1 MSSAL
6 QTRQMCNSRN
16 CTTRGSIK
24 SFINSKF
31 CSNTC
36 KWETQGRNAL
46 KGLKYNHKFCFTCG
60 SKLKT
65 IEEPTDEQLRNISG
79 FHSKNAVIGYQY
91 PTPNAEQGQKDA
103 NGKVVS
109 GLICGVCGNCNHQN
123 HFSSFANVQL
133 LLDRW
138 ESLDEDNSLD
148 QELVFEKLVD
158 GYDLFTAV
166 GYSLDQT

>member
-6 QTRQMCNSRN
+6 QARQICQNRDCN
-16 CTTRGSIK
+16 TRGDIQ
-24 SFINSKF
+24 SFIEKRF

-36 KWETQGRNAL
+36 KWETKGRKAL
-46 KGLKYNHKFCFTCG
+46 KDFKYNHKFCFTCG
-60 SKLKT
+60 SRLKHV
-65 IEEPTDEQLRNISG
+65 EEPTDEQLRSISG
-79 FHSKNAVIGYQY
+79 FYSKESVIGFQY
-91 PTPNAEQGQKDA
+91 PTPNAAQGQKDA
-103 NGKVVS
+103 DGKVVS

-138 ESLDEDNSLD
+138 ESRDDDNEIN
-148 QELVFEKLVD
+148 QEQVFEKLVD

-166 GYSLDQT
+166 GCALTQ